1 MKQNT
6 ALFPSLLL
14 ITLSALLLSCNSK
27 ERTKD
32 TEIKVEKE
40 FNYIHL
46 IPDSL
51 QTPDQKAFV
60 DRLNRIVSENT
71 KIEDNHFYLTISEDD
86 FVKQGFPAEYYTL
99 MKKNYE
105 EINSFIDSIITEDP
119 QKIWLDA
126 VYEYNKRKGNQIG
139 CLP

>member
-27 ERTKD
+27 DKAKD
-32 TEIKVEKE
+32 IEIKEEKE
-40 FNYIHL
+40 FTYIHL

-71 KIEDNHFYLTISEDD
+71 KIEDNHFCLTISEDD
-86 FVKQGFPAEYYTL
+86 FVEQGFPAEYYTL
-99 MKKNYE
+99 MKNNYE
-105 EINSFIDSIITEDP
+105 NMNSFIDSQLIENP

-126 VYEYNKRKGNQIG
+126 VHEYNKRKGVK
-139 CLP
+139 

>member
-1 MKQNT
+1 MKQTT
-6 ALFPSLLL
+6 ALLSCLLL
-14 ITLSALLLSCNSK
+14 ITFSALLPSCNTSK
-27 ERTKD
+27 EAKSG
-32 TEIKVEKE
+32 EE

-51 QTPDQKAFV
+51 QTPEQKAFV

-71 KIEDNHFYLTISEDD
+71 KIEENHFNLTISEDD
-86 FVKQGFPAEYYTL
+86 FVKQGIPSEYYTL

-105 EINSFIDSIITEDP
+105 EINNFIDSQLVENP

-126 VYEYNKRKGNQIG
+126 VHEYNKRKGIH
-139 CLP
+139 